1 MEDDQ
6 AQRPKR
12 PEPMHREWVI
22 KGVSSSTM
30 RMLENWLNEEAQ
42 KEKFRTPGDVFS
54 LKISG
59 LLYRELGVEVVTERN
74 KKYQDEQASLRRAFI
89 KYCDKTG
96 YDPDVDT

>member
-42 KEKFRTPGDVFS
+42 KEKFRTQVMFF
-54 LKISG
+54 
-59 LLYRELGVEVVTERN
+59 R
-74 KKYQDEQASLRRAFI
+74 LRL
-89 KYCDKTG
+89 
-96 YDPDVDT
+96 VDCYTVNWG